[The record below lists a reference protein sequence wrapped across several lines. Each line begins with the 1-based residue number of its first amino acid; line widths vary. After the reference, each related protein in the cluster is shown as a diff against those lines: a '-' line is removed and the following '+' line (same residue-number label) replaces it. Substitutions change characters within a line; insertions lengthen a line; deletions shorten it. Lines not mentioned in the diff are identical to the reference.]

1 MRAAAAA
8 IAHVPAGVEV
18 EASNN
23 IGPRLSGRDTVLL
36 LNGTPRWAPWVVGDT
51 LGLDFP
57 FCTPSQ
63 QAQEVAYLRAHGYS
77 QVFADDGYVV
87 LHRPA
92 DWRTARPWPTR
103 CPRPACTRTSATD
116 DGITGAEPA
125 RGQPRPARP
134 PATARPSA
142 LPASG
147 QARAAQVVQT
157 IEHLVG
163 LQAQAPFPPYY
174 GLHSRLDG
182 FRPGDLAA
190 LITDRSVVRIAL
202 MRGTIHLV
210 SARDCLPLRRLVQ
223 PVIERGM
230 RSAFG
235 RQLAG
240 VDAGVLAAAG
250 RSLVEAEPMTFSQL
264 GQALAARWPDHP
276 PAALAQGVRAF
287 VPLVQVPPRA
297 VWGQAGQSLHTSAE
311 HWLGQ
316 PRPAAGRAQPSR
328 SASRAELAQLV
339 TRYLGAFGPATVRDV
354 QAWSGLTGL
363 KAVLEQLRPSLVT
376 FRDEQGAEL
385 FDLPTA
391 PRPGGEVPAPV
402 RLVAE
407 FDNLVLSHAER
418 SRVISA
424 EATKR
429 LYTVNGVIPGSVLI
443 DGFVAGMWRLAR
455 SRDVATLTIELF
467 APVRERDALVAEAE
481 RILAFGAP
489 GAAHDI
495 RFAPLAPQAS

>member
-1 MRAAAAA
+1 MAASRVLSLRAVNRALLA
-8 IAHVPAGVEV
+8 
-18 EASNN
+18 
-23 IGPRLSGRDTVLL
+23 RQLL
-36 LNGTPRWAPWVVGDT
+36 LERPR
-51 LGLDFP
+51 
-57 FCTPSQ
+57 
-63 QAQEVAYLRAHGYS
+63 
-77 QVFADDGYVV
+77 
-87 LHRPA
+87 
-92 DWRTARPWPTR
+92 
-103 CPRPACTRTSATD
+103 
-116 DGITGAEPA
+116 
-125 RGQPRPARP
+125 
-134 PATARPSA
+134 

-147 QARAAQVVQT
+147 SARAAQVVQT

-174 GLHSRLDG
+174 GLQSRLDG
-182 FRPGDLAA
+182 FRPDDLAA

-210 SARDCLPLRRLVQ
+210 SGRDCLPLRRLVQ

-230 RSAFG
+230 RGVFG

-240 VDAGVLAAAG
+240 VDAAMLASAG
-250 RSLVEAEPMTFSQL
+250 RRLVEAEPMTFSQL
-264 GQALAARWPDHP
+264 GQALTAHWPDHP
-276 PAALAQGVRAF
+276 SAALAQGVRAF

-297 VWGQAGQSLHTSAE
+297 VWGQAGQSRHTSAE

-316 PRPAAGRAQPSR
+316 PRPDGAAQLSQPS
-328 SASRAELAQLV
+328 SRAELAQLV

-363 KAVLEQLRPSLVT
+363 KAVLEQLRPALLT

-407 FDNLVLSHAER
+407 FDNLVLSHADR
-418 SRVISA
+418 SRVIST

-429 LYTVNGVIPGSVLI
+429 LYTVNGVIPGSVLV
-443 DGFVAGMWRLAR
+443 DGFVAGMWRLTR
-455 SRDVATLTIELF
+455 SRDAATVTIEEF
-467 APVRERDALVAEAE
+467 APIRERDALTTEAE
-481 RILAFGAP
+481 RMLAFGAP
-489 GAAHDI
+489 GAAHEV
-495 RFAPLAPQAS
+495 RFAPLVPSAS

>member
-1 MRAAAAA
+1 MA
-8 IAHVPAGVEV
+8 
-18 EASNN
+18 
-23 IGPRLSGRDTVLL
+23 GPRVLSRRAVNRALLARQLL
-36 LNGTPRWAPWVVGDT
+36 LDR
-51 LGLDFP
+51 
-57 FCTPSQ
+57 Q
-63 QAQEVAYLRAHGYS
+63 R
-77 QVFADDGYVV
+77 
-87 LHRPA
+87 
-92 DWRTARPWPTR
+92 
-103 CPRPACTRTSATD
+103 
-116 DGITGAEPA
+116 
-125 RGQPRPARP
+125 
-134 PATARPSA
+134 
-142 LPASG
+142 LPDAG
-147 QARAAQVVQT
+147 RERAAQVVGT

-174 GLHSRLDG
+174 GLHSRLEG
-182 FRPGDLAA
+182 FGPEDLAT

-210 SARDCLPLRRLVQ
+210 SARDCLPLRQLVQ

-230 RSAFG
+230 RGAFG
-235 RQLAG
+235 KQLAG
-240 VDAGVLAAAG
+240 VDPAALAAAG
-250 RSLVEAEPMTFSQL
+250 RSLVAAEPMTFSQL

-297 VWGQAGQSLHTSAE
+297 VWGQAGQAAHTSAE

-316 PRPAAGRAQPSR
+316 RPAPAAPS
-328 SASRAELAQLV
+328 ELARLV

-363 KAVLEQLRPSLVT
+363 KAVLEQLRPCLVT

-391 PRPGGEVPAPV
+391 PRPGADVPAPP

-424 EATKR
+424 GATSR
-429 LYTVNGVIPGSVLI
+429 IYTVNGVIPGTVLI
-443 DGFVAGMWRLAR
+443 DGFVTGMWRLDRAR
-455 SRDVATLTIELF
+455 KTATLTIELF
-467 APVRERDALVAEAE
+467 GPESARGPRSARDTLAAEAG
-481 RILAFGAP
+481 RVLAFTAP
-489 GAAHDI
+489 GTTHHI
-495 RFAPLAPQAS
+495 RFAPLGS